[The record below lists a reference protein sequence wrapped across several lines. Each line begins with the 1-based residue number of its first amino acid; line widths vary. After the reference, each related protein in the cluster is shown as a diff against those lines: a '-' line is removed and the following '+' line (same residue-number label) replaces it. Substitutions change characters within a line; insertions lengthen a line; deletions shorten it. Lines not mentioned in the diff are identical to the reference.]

1 MILICKIQYSFD
13 NNSGSLEILSIN
25 NSLCTQESKK
35 ELNVTNNTAFQDM
48 LKNLTSISK
57 FSKSHCWHV

>member
-57 FSKSHCWHV
+57 FSKSHC